1 MKLKHVIIW
10 NENGCISFWQFYLR
24 KTGRNHSFLII
35 SILTQ
40 MLGDVSG
47 ASSYMFF
54 HNLQSNENQRNIT
67 LSEQFQIQ

>member
-1 MKLKHVIIW
+1 MIFFLK
-10 NENGCISFWQFYLR
+10 SLYLCEY
-24 KTGRNHSFLII
+24 TSLTL

-40 MLGDVSG
+40 MLGEVRG

-67 LSEQFQIQ
+67 LSEQFQNSIEIL